1 MLAIALVN
9 LSGADALV
17 TDQALETKID
27 LSLSGMSC
35 NACAMTIEKG
45 LNKISG
51 VNATV
56 NYATESARIN
66 FSSKLTNTDA
76 LIQTVKSLGY
86 SARLLENTTAE
97 MLDAEVDERVA
108 MLLTRLTVS
117 AFFSIPV
124 VLISMIASL
133 QFKNW
138 QWFALVLSA
147 PVVTWGA
154 WPFHRAALMN
164 ARHRATTMDTL
175 ISIGVFASTAWSI
188 WTIVWGDA
196 VDHIY
201 RDSTHEMS
209 MTGMMK
215 SGDSTHIYLEV
226 AVAVTVFLLAGRY
239 FEARAKNRTSD
250 ALRSLL
256 ALNARTAT
264 VLRDSQELLI
274 DASLVRVNDLMV
286 VRPGEIIPAD
296 GVVVQGNS
304 SLDLSAL
311 TGESVPTDV
320 APGGAVTGT
329 TVNITGRL
337 IVRATRVGAE
347 TTFAQITRLVRDA
360 QTTKAPVQ
368 RLADRVSGVFVP
380 AVIGLSIVTFLGWFF
395 LGDSTTQAFTAAVAV
410 LIIACPC
417 ALGLATPTA
426 LMVGSG
432 RAAQMGI
439 VIKGVDVLQ
448 STRRIDTVVFDKTG
462 TITTGIMQLIDVSV
476 APGADRR
483 EVLKFAGALE
493 HASEHPVAR
502 AIAAAARKELGA
514 LPDVSDFIS
523 SPGMGTSGIVES
535 QKVMVG
541 RESLFSTSLVVVPA
555 DLRDALARARRAGNT
570 AVLVAIGGLVKGVC
584 VVADQ
589 PKSTSAQAIAELDK
603 LGLRSVLLTGD
614 NDSTATAIAIQ
625 VGIKNDEQH
634 VIAGVLPNE
643 KVRVVADLQQ
653 RGYAVAMVGD
663 GVNDAAA
670 LAQADVGI
678 AMGTG
683 TDVAMNASDLTIVS
697 GDLRLVADAILLSR
711 ATLRTI
717 TANVFWAFA
726 YNTAAI
732 PLAALGYLNPMWAG
746 LAMALSSIFVVTNS
760 LRLRKTKLTP
770 NTAFVHA
777 TR

>member
-1 MLAIALVN
+1 MTTQSVDTQL
-9 LSGADALV
+9 
-17 TDQALETKID
+17 D
-27 LSLSGMSC
+27 LSLTGMSC

-45 LNKISG
+45 LNKMPG
-51 VNATV
+51 VQASV
-56 NYATESARIN
+56 NFATESARIS
-66 FSSKLTNTDA
+66 FSNQQTNPEK
-76 LIQTVKSLGY
+76 IIETVKSLGY
-86 SARLLENTTAE
+86 NARLLENTTTE
-97 MLDAEVDERVA
+97 MLEAEVSERVA
-108 MLLTRLTVS
+108 MLLTRLT
-117 AFFSIPV
+117 ASIVFGLPV
-124 VLISMIASL
+124 VIISMVAAL
-133 QFKNW
+133 QVKNW
-138 QWFALVLSA
+138 QWLALVLSA

-164 ARHRATTMDTL
+164 ARHRTTTMDTL
-175 ISIGVFASTAWSI
+175 ISIGITASTAWSI

-196 VDHIY
+196 VEHIY
-201 RDSTHEMS
+201 RGSSHTTS
-209 MTGMMK
+209 MTNMVMK
-215 SGDSTHIYLEV
+215 AGDSTHIYLEV

-239 FEARAKNRTSD
+239 FEARAKNRAGD

-264 VLRDSQELLI
+264 VIRDAHEQTI
-274 DASLVRVNDLMV
+274 DASQVRVGDLMV

-296 GVVVQGNS
+296 GVVVDGNS
-304 SLDLSAL
+304 SLDVSML

-320 APGGAVTGT
+320 APGSEIVGT
-329 TVNITGRL
+329 TVNLTGRL
-337 IVRATRVGAE
+337 IARATHVGAE

-368 RLADRVSGVFVP
+368 KLADRVSSIFVP
-380 AVIGLSIVTFLGWFF
+380 TVIGLSIATFVTWYF

-462 TITTGIMQLIDVSV
+462 TVTTGVMQLVDIICAQSST
-476 APGADRR
+476 RS
-483 EVLKFAGALE
+483 EILLYAGALE

-502 AIAAAARKELGA
+502 AIAKAARTELGQ
-514 LPDVSDFIS
+514 LPDVTDFES
-523 SPGMGTSGIVES
+523 SPGMGTTGVVNGH
-535 QKVMVG
+535 KVMVG
-541 RESLFSTSLVVVPA
+541 RESLFSKTMVIIPS
-555 DLRDALARARRAGNT
+555 DIRSALTNSRNEGNT
-570 AVLVAIGGLVKGVC
+570 AVLVVVDGAVKAVC

-589 PKSTSAQAIAELDK
+589 PKATSAIAIAELRK

-614 NDSTATAIAIQ
+614 NRATAVAIAQQ
-625 VGIKNDEQH
+625 VGIDSDEQH
-634 VIAGVLPNE
+634 VIAGVLPDE
-643 KVRVVADLQQ
+643 KVRVVSDLQQ

-683 TDVAMNASDLTIVS
+683 TDVAMHASDLTIVS

-746 LAMALSSIFVVTNS
+746 LAMAFSSIFVVTNS
-760 LRLRKTKLTP
+760 LRLRTTKLTQH
-770 NTAFVHA
+770 TAFVHA

>member
-1 MLAIALVN
+1 MTSQSVDTQL
-9 LSGADALV
+9 
-17 TDQALETKID
+17 D
-27 LSLSGMSC
+27 LSLTGMSC

-45 LNKISG
+45 LNKMPG
-51 VNATV
+51 VQASV
-56 NYATESARIN
+56 NFATESARIS
-66 FSSKLTNTDA
+66 FSNQQTNPEN
-76 LIQTVKSLGY
+76 IIETVKSLGY
-86 SARLLENTTAE
+86 NARLLENTTTE
-97 MLDAEVDERVA
+97 MLEAEVSERVA
-108 MLLTRLTVS
+108 MLLTRLT
-117 AFFSIPV
+117 ASIVFGLPV
-124 VLISMIASL
+124 VIISMVAAL

-138 QWFALVLSA
+138 QWLALALSA

-175 ISIGVFASTAWSI
+175 ISIGITASTAWSV

-196 VDHIY
+196 VEHIY
-201 RDSTHEMS
+201 RGSSHTTS
-209 MTGMMK
+209 MTSMVMK
-215 SGDSTHIYLEV
+215 AGDSTHIYLEV

-239 FEARAKNRTSD
+239 FEARAKNRAGD

-264 VLRDSQELLI
+264 VIRDAQEQTI
-274 DASLVRVNDLMV
+274 DASQVRVGDLMV

-296 GVVVQGNS
+296 GVVVEGNS
-304 SLDLSAL
+304 SLDVSML

-320 APGGAVTGT
+320 APGSEIVGT
-329 TVNITGRL
+329 TVNLTGRL
-337 IVRATRVGAE
+337 IARATHVGAE

-368 RLADRVSGVFVP
+368 KLADRVSSIFVP
-380 AVIGLSIVTFLGWFF
+380 TVIGLSIATFVTWYF

-462 TITTGIMQLIDVSV
+462 TVTTGVMQLVDIICTQSSTR
-476 APGADRR
+476 G
-483 EVLKFAGALE
+483 EILLYAGALE

-502 AIAAAARKELGA
+502 AIASAARTELGQ
-514 LPDVSDFIS
+514 LPDVTDFKS
-523 SPGMGTSGIVES
+523 SPGMGTTGVVNGH
-535 QKVMVG
+535 KVMVG
-541 RESLFSTSLVVVPA
+541 RESLFSKTMVIIPS
-555 DLRDALARARRAGNT
+555 DLRSALTNSRNEGNT
-570 AVLVAIGGLVKGVC
+570 AVLVVVDGAVKAVC

-589 PKSTSAQAIAELDK
+589 PKATSAIAIAELRK

-614 NDSTATAIAIQ
+614 NRATAVAIAQQ
-625 VGIKNDEQH
+625 VGIDSDEQH
-634 VIAGVLPNE
+634 VIAGVLPDE
-643 KVRVVADLQQ
+643 KVRVVSDLQQ

-683 TDVAMNASDLTIVS
+683 TDVAMHASDLTIVS

-746 LAMALSSIFVVTNS
+746 LAMAFSSIFVVTNS
-760 LRLRKTKLTP
+760 LRLRTTKLTQH
-770 NTAFVHA
+770 TAFVHA

>member
-1 MLAIALVN
+1 MTTKSV
-9 LSGADALV
+9 
-17 TDQALETKID
+17 ETQLD
-27 LSLSGMSC
+27 LSLTGMSC

-45 LNKISG
+45 LKKIPG
-51 VNATV
+51 VQASV
-56 NYATESARIN
+56 NYATESARVSFSNKETSTNEIIN
-66 FSSKLTNTDA
+66 V
-76 LIQTVKSLGY
+76 VKSLGY
-86 SARLLENTTAE
+86 NARLLENTTTE
-97 MLDAEVDERVA
+97 MLEAEVSERVS

-117 AFFSIPV
+117 IIFGLPV
-124 VLISMIASL
+124 VVISMFPAL

-138 QWFALVLSA
+138 QWLAFALSL

-175 ISIGVFASTAWSI
+175 ISIGVFASAVWSI
-188 WTIVWGDA
+188 WAIVWGDA
-196 VDHIY
+196 VEHVY
-201 RDSTHEMS
+201 RGSSHAMN
-209 MTGMMK
+209 MTGIVMK

-226 AVAVTVFLLAGRY
+226 AVAVTIFLLAGRY
-239 FEARAKNRTSD
+239 FEARAKNRAGD

-264 VLRDSQELLI
+264 VIRDSKELEI
-274 DASLVRVNDLMV
+274 DASQVRVNDLMV
-286 VRPGEIIPAD
+286 IRPGEIIPAD
-296 GVVVQGNS
+296 AIVVEGNS
-304 SLDLSAL
+304 SLDVSML

-320 APGGAVTGT
+320 APGSEIVGT
-329 TVNITGRL
+329 TVNLTGRL
-337 IVRATRVGAE
+337 LARATHVGSE

-360 QTTKAPVQ
+360 QSTKAPVQ
-368 RLADRVSGVFVP
+368 KLADRVSSIFVP
-380 AVIGLSIVTFLGWFF
+380 TVIGLSIATFIAWFF
-395 LGDSTTQAFTAAVAV
+395 LGDSTTFAFTAAVSV

-462 TITTGIMQLIDVSV
+462 TLTTGVMQLVDVCV
-476 APGADRR
+476 ARGTSRD

-502 AIAAAARKELGA
+502 AIANAARKELGV
-514 LPDVSDFIS
+514 LSDVSDFVS
-523 SPGMGTSGIVES
+523 SPGMGTAGIVES
-535 QKVMVG
+535 RKVMVG
-541 RESLFSTSLVVVPA
+541 RESLFSDSQVIIPG
-555 DLRDALARARRAGNT
+555 DLRDALALARSAGNT
-570 AVLVAIGGLVKGVC
+570 AVLVVIDGLVKGVC

-589 PKSTSAQAIAELDK
+589 PKPTSAQAIAELK
-603 LGLRSVLLTGD
+603 RLGLRSVLLTGD
-614 NDSTATAIAIQ
+614 NDATAAAIALQ
-625 VGIKNDEQH
+625 VGIENDEQH
-634 VIAGVLPNE
+634 VIAGVLASE
-643 KVRVVADLQQ
+643 KVRVVADLQD

-683 TDVAMNASDLTIVS
+683 TDVAMHASDLTIIS

-732 PLAALGYLNPMWAG
+732 PLAALGYLNPMWAA

-760 LRLRKTKLTP
+760 LRLRSTKLTP
-770 NTAFVHA
+770 HTAFVHA

>member
-1 MLAIALVN
+1 MTTKSV
-9 LSGADALV
+9 
-17 TDQALETKID
+17 ETQLD
-27 LSLSGMSC
+27 LSLTGMSC

-45 LNKISG
+45 LKKIPG
-51 VNATV
+51 VQASV
-56 NYATESARIN
+56 NYATESARVSFSNKETSTNEIIN
-66 FSSKLTNTDA
+66 V
-76 LIQTVKSLGY
+76 VKSLGY
-86 SARLLENTTAE
+86 NARLLENTTTE
-97 MLDAEVDERVA
+97 MLEAEVSERVS

-117 AFFSIPV
+117 IIFGLPV
-124 VLISMIASL
+124 VVISMFPAL

-138 QWFALVLSA
+138 QWLAFALSL

-175 ISIGVFASTAWSI
+175 ISIGVFASAVWSI
-188 WTIVWGDA
+188 WAIVWGDA
-196 VDHIY
+196 VEHVY
-201 RDSTHEMS
+201 RGSSHAMN
-209 MTGMMK
+209 MTGIVMK

-226 AVAVTVFLLAGRY
+226 AVAVTIFLLAGRY
-239 FEARAKNRTSD
+239 FEARAKNRAGD

-264 VLRDSQELLI
+264 VIRDAKELEI
-274 DASLVRVNDLMV
+274 DASQVRVNDLMV
-286 VRPGEIIPAD
+286 IRPGEIIPAD
-296 GVVVQGNS
+296 AIVVEGNS
-304 SLDLSAL
+304 SLDVSML

-320 APGGAVTGT
+320 APGSEIVGT
-329 TVNITGRL
+329 TVNLTGRL
-337 IVRATRVGAE
+337 LARATHVGSE

-360 QTTKAPVQ
+360 QSTKAPVQ
-368 RLADRVSGVFVP
+368 KLADRVSSIFVP
-380 AVIGLSIVTFLGWFF
+380 TVIGLSIATFIAWFF
-395 LGDSTTQAFTAAVAV
+395 LGDSTTFAFTAAVSV

-462 TITTGIMQLIDVSV
+462 TLTTGVMQLVDVCV
-476 APGADRR
+476 ARGTSRD

-502 AIAAAARKELGA
+502 AIANAARKELGV
-514 LPDVSDFIS
+514 LSDVSDFVS
-523 SPGMGTSGIVES
+523 SPGMGTAGLVES
-535 QKVMVG
+535 RKVMVG
-541 RESLFSTSLVVVPA
+541 RESLFSDSQIIIPG
-555 DLRDALARARRAGNT
+555 DLRDALALARSAGNT
-570 AVLVAIGGLVKGVC
+570 AVLVVIDGLVKGVC

-589 PKSTSAQAIAELDK
+589 PKPTSAQAIAELK
-603 LGLRSVLLTGD
+603 RLGLRSVLLTGD
-614 NDSTATAIAIQ
+614 NDATAAAIALQ
-625 VGIKNDEQH
+625 VGIENDEQH
-634 VIAGVLPNE
+634 VIAGVLPSE
-643 KVRVVADLQQ
+643 KVRVVADLQD

-683 TDVAMNASDLTIVS
+683 TDVAMHASDLTIIS

-732 PLAALGYLNPMWAG
+732 PLAALGYLNPMWAA

-760 LRLRKTKLTP
+760 LRLRSTKLTP
-770 NTAFVHA
+770 HTAFVHA

>member
-1 MLAIALVN
+1 MTIQSVDTQL
-9 LSGADALV
+9 
-17 TDQALETKID
+17 D
-27 LSLSGMSC
+27 LSLTGMSC

-45 LNKISG
+45 LNKMPG
-51 VNATV
+51 VQASV
-56 NYATESARIN
+56 NFATESARIS
-66 FSSKLTNTDA
+66 FSNQQTNPEK
-76 LIQTVKSLGY
+76 IIETVKSLGY
-86 SARLLENTTAE
+86 NARLLENTTTE
-97 MLDAEVDERVA
+97 MLEAEVSERVA
-108 MLLTRLTVS
+108 MLLTRLI
-117 AFFSIPV
+117 ASIIFGLPV
-124 VLISMIASL
+124 VIISMVAAL

-138 QWFALVLSA
+138 QWLALVLSA

-164 ARHRATTMDTL
+164 ARHRTTTMDTL
-175 ISIGVFASTAWSI
+175 ISIGITASTAWSV
-188 WTIVWGDA
+188 WAIVWGDS
-196 VDHIY
+196 VGHIY
-201 RDSTHEMS
+201 RGSSHTAS
-209 MTGMMK
+209 MTSMMMK
-215 SGDSTHIYLEV
+215 AGDSTHIYLEV

-239 FEARAKNRTSD
+239 FEARAKNRAGD

-264 VLRDSQELLI
+264 VIRDENEQTI
-274 DASLVRVNDLMV
+274 DASQVRVGDLMV

-296 GVVVQGNS
+296 GVVVEGNS
-304 SLDLSAL
+304 SLDVSML

-320 APGGAVTGT
+320 APGSEIVGT
-329 TVNITGRL
+329 TVNLTGRL
-337 IVRATRVGAE
+337 IARATHVGAE

-368 RLADRVSGVFVP
+368 KLADRVSAIFVP
-380 AVIGLSIVTFLGWFF
+380 TVIGLSIATFVSWYF
-395 LGDSTTQAFTAAVAV
+395 LGDSITQAFTAAVAV

-462 TITTGIMQLIDVSV
+462 TVTTGVMQLVDIICAQGST
-476 APGADRR
+476 RN
-483 EVLKFAGALE
+483 EILLYAGALE
-493 HASEHPVAR
+493 YASEHPVAR
-502 AIAAAARKELGA
+502 AIAKAARTELGQ
-514 LPDVSDFIS
+514 LPDVTDFES
-523 SPGMGTSGIVES
+523 SPGMGTTGVVNGR
-535 QKVMVG
+535 KVMVG
-541 RESLFSTSLVVVPA
+541 RESLFGKTMVIIPS
-555 DLRDALARARRAGNT
+555 DLRSALTNSRNSGNT
-570 AVLVAIGGLVKGVC
+570 AVLVVVDGAVKAVC

-589 PKSTSAQAIAELDK
+589 PKATSAIAIAELRK

-614 NDSTATAIAIQ
+614 NHATAIAIAQQ
-625 VGIKNDEQH
+625 VGIDADEQH
-634 VIAGVLPNE
+634 VIAGVLPDE
-643 KVRVVADLQQ
+643 KVRVVSDLQQ
-653 RGYAVAMVGD
+653 RGYAVAMIGD

-683 TDVAMNASDLTIVS
+683 TDVAMHASDLTIVS

-746 LAMALSSIFVVTNS
+746 LAMAFSSVFVVTNS
-760 LRLRKTKLTP
+760 LRLRTTKLTQH
-770 NTAFVHA
+770 TAFVHA

>member
-1 MLAIALVN
+1 MTTKSV
-9 LSGADALV
+9 
-17 TDQALETKID
+17 ETQLD
-27 LSLSGMSC
+27 LSLTGMSC

-45 LNKISG
+45 LKKIPG
-51 VNATV
+51 VQASV
-56 NYATESARIN
+56 NYATESARVSFSNKETSTNEIIN
-66 FSSKLTNTDA
+66 V
-76 LIQTVKSLGY
+76 VKSLGY
-86 SARLLENTTAE
+86 NARLLENTTTE
-97 MLDAEVDERVA
+97 MLEAEVSERVS

-117 AFFSIPV
+117 IIFGLPV
-124 VLISMIASL
+124 VVISMFPAL

-138 QWFALVLSA
+138 QWLAFALSL

-164 ARHRATTMDTL
+164 ARHSATTMDTL
-175 ISIGVFASTAWSI
+175 ISIGVFASAVWSI
-188 WTIVWGDA
+188 WAIVWGDA
-196 VDHIY
+196 VEHVY
-201 RDSTHEMS
+201 RGSSHAMN
-209 MTGMMK
+209 MTGIVMK

-226 AVAVTVFLLAGRY
+226 AVAVTIFLLAGRY
-239 FEARAKNRTSD
+239 FEARAKNRAGD

-264 VLRDSQELLI
+264 VIRDAKELEI
-274 DASLVRVNDLMV
+274 DASQVRVNDLMV
-286 VRPGEIIPAD
+286 IRPGEIIPAD
-296 GVVVQGNS
+296 AIVVEGNS
-304 SLDLSAL
+304 SLDVSML

-320 APGGAVTGT
+320 APGSEIVGT
-329 TVNITGRL
+329 TVNLTGRL
-337 IVRATRVGAE
+337 LARATHVGSE

-360 QTTKAPVQ
+360 QSTKAPVQ
-368 RLADRVSGVFVP
+368 KLADRVSSIFVP
-380 AVIGLSIVTFLGWFF
+380 TVIGLSIATFIAWFF
-395 LGDSTTQAFTAAVAV
+395 LGDSTTFAFTAAVSV

-462 TITTGIMQLIDVSV
+462 TITTGVMQLVDVCV
-476 APGADRR
+476 ARGTSRD

-502 AIAAAARKELGA
+502 AIANAARKELGV
-514 LPDVSDFIS
+514 LSDVSDFVS
-523 SPGMGTSGIVES
+523 SPGMGTAGIVES
-535 QKVMVG
+535 RKVMVG
-541 RESLFSTSLVVVPA
+541 RESLFSDSQVIIPG
-555 DLRDALARARRAGNT
+555 DLRDALALARSAGNT
-570 AVLVAIGGLVKGVC
+570 AVLVVIDGLVKGVC

-589 PKSTSAQAIAELDK
+589 PKPTSAQAIAELK
-603 LGLRSVLLTGD
+603 RLGLRSVLLTGD
-614 NDSTATAIAIQ
+614 NDATAAAIALQ
-625 VGIKNDEQH
+625 VGIENDEQH
-634 VIAGVLPNE
+634 VIAGVLPSE
-643 KVRVVADLQQ
+643 KVRVVADLQD

-683 TDVAMNASDLTIVS
+683 TDVAMHASDLTIIS

-732 PLAALGYLNPMWAG
+732 PLAALGYLNPMWAA

-760 LRLRKTKLTP
+760 LRLRSTKLTP
-770 NTAFVHA
+770 HTAFVHA

>member
-1 MLAIALVN
+1 MTSQSVDTQL
-9 LSGADALV
+9 
-17 TDQALETKID
+17 D
-27 LSLSGMSC
+27 LSLTGMSC

-45 LNKISG
+45 LNKMPG
-51 VNATV
+51 VQALV
-56 NYATESARIN
+56 NFATESARIS
-66 FSSKLTNTDA
+66 FSNQQTNPEK
-76 LIQTVKSLGY
+76 IIETVKSLGY
-86 SARLLENTTAE
+86 NARLLENTTTE
-97 MLDAEVDERVA
+97 MLEAEVSDRVA
-108 MLLTRLTVS
+108 MLLTRLT
-117 AFFSIPV
+117 ASIVFGLPV
-124 VLISMIASL
+124 VIISMVATL

-138 QWFALVLSA
+138 QWLALALSA

-175 ISIGVFASTAWSI
+175 ISIGITASTAWSV

-196 VDHIY
+196 VEHIY
-201 RDSTHEMS
+201 RGSSHTTS
-209 MTGMMK
+209 MTSMVMK
-215 SGDSTHIYLEV
+215 AGDSTHIYLEV

-239 FEARAKNRTSD
+239 FEARAKNRAGD

-264 VLRDSQELLI
+264 VIRDAQEQTI
-274 DASLVRVNDLMV
+274 DASQVRVGDLMV

-296 GVVVQGNS
+296 GVVVEGNS
-304 SLDLSAL
+304 SLDVSML

-320 APGGAVTGT
+320 APGSEIVGT
-329 TVNITGRL
+329 TVNLTGRL
-337 IVRATRVGAE
+337 IARATHVGAE

-368 RLADRVSGVFVP
+368 KLADRVSSIFVP
-380 AVIGLSIVTFLGWFF
+380 TVIGLSIATFVTWYF

-462 TITTGIMQLIDVSV
+462 TVTTGVMQLVDIICAQSST
-476 APGADRR
+476 RS
-483 EVLKFAGALE
+483 EILLYAGALE

-502 AIAAAARKELGA
+502 AIASAARTELGQ
-514 LPDVSDFIS
+514 LPDVTDFES
-523 SPGMGTSGIVES
+523 SPGMGTTGVVNGH
-535 QKVMVG
+535 KVMVG
-541 RESLFSTSLVVVPA
+541 RESLFSKTMVIIPS
-555 DLRDALARARRAGNT
+555 DLRSALTNSRNEGNT
-570 AVLVAIGGLVKGVC
+570 AVLVVVDGAVKAVC

-589 PKSTSAQAIAELDK
+589 PKATSAIAIAELRK

-614 NDSTATAIAIQ
+614 NRATAVAIAQQ
-625 VGIKNDEQH
+625 VGIDSDEQH
-634 VIAGVLPNE
+634 VIAGVLPDE
-643 KVRVVADLQQ
+643 KVRVVSDLQQ

-683 TDVAMNASDLTIVS
+683 TDVAMHASDLTIVS

-746 LAMALSSIFVVTNS
+746 LAMAFSSIFVVTNS
-760 LRLRKTKLTP
+760 LRLRTTKLTQH
-770 NTAFVHA
+770 TAFVHA

>member
-196 VDHIY
+196 VEHIY
-201 RDSTHEMS
+201 RGSSHEMS

-239 FEARAKNRTSD
+239 FEARAKNRASD

-296 GVVVQGNS
+296 GVVVEGNS

>member
-1 MLAIALVN
+1 MSIQSVDTQL
-9 LSGADALV
+9 
-17 TDQALETKID
+17 D
-27 LSLSGMSC
+27 LSLTGMSC

-45 LNKISG
+45 LNKMPG
-51 VNATV
+51 VQASV
-56 NYATESARIN
+56 NFATESARIS
-66 FSSKLTNTDA
+66 FSNQQTNPEE
-76 LIQTVKSLGY
+76 IIETVVSLGY
-86 SARLLENTTAE
+86 NARLLENTTTE
-97 MLDAEVDERVA
+97 MLEAEVSERVA
-108 MLLTRLTVS
+108 MLLTRL
-117 AFFSIPV
+117 AASIVLGLPV
-124 VLISMIASL
+124 VIISMVAAL

-138 QWFALVLSA
+138 QWLALAMSA

-175 ISIGVFASTAWSI
+175 ISIGITASTAWSV

-196 VDHIY
+196 VEHIY
-201 RDSTHEMS
+201 RGSSHAESMSSMS
-209 MTGMMK
+209 MK
-215 SGDSTHIYLEV
+215 AGDSTHIYLEV

-239 FEARAKNRTSD
+239 FEARAKNRAGD

-264 VLRDSQELLI
+264 VIRDAHEQTI
-274 DASLVRVNDLMV
+274 DASQVRVGDLMV
-286 VRPGEIIPAD
+286 VRPGEVIPAD
-296 GVVVQGNS
+296 GVVVEGNS
-304 SLDLSAL
+304 SLDVSML

-320 APGGAVTGT
+320 APGSEIVGT
-329 TVNITGRL
+329 TVNLTGRL
-337 IVRATRVGAE
+337 IARATHVGAE

-368 RLADRVSGVFVP
+368 KLADRVSGIFVP
-380 AVIGLSIVTFLGWFF
+380 TVIGLSIATFVTWYF

-462 TITTGIMQLIDVSV
+462 TVTTGVMQLVDIICAQSST
-476 APGADRR
+476 RS
-483 EVLKFAGALE
+483 EILLYAGALE

-502 AIAAAARKELGA
+502 AIAKAARTELGQ
-514 LPDVSDFIS
+514 LPVVTDFES
-523 SPGMGTSGIVES
+523 SPGMGTTGVVNGH
-535 QKVMVG
+535 KVMVG
-541 RESLFSTSLVVVPA
+541 RESLFSKTMVIIPS
-555 DLRDALARARRAGNT
+555 DLRSALTNARNDGNT
-570 AVLVAIGGLVKGVC
+570 AVLVVVDGAVKAVC

-589 PKSTSAQAIAELDK
+589 PKATSAFAIAELRK

-614 NDSTATAIAIQ
+614 NHATAVAIAQQ
-625 VGIKNDEQH
+625 VGIDGDDQH
-634 VIAGVLPNE
+634 VIAGVLPDE
-643 KVRVVADLQQ
+643 KVRVVSDLQQ

-683 TDVAMNASDLTIVS
+683 TDVAMHASDLTIVS

-732 PLAALGYLNPMWAG
+732 PLAALGYLNPMWSG
-746 LAMALSSIFVVTNS
+746 LAMAFSSVFVVTSS
-760 LRLRKTKLTP
+760 LRLRTTKLTQH
-770 NTAFVHA
+770 TAFVHA

>member
-1 MLAIALVN
+1 MSAIALVN

-17 TDQALETKID
+17 TEQALETKID

-56 NYATESARIN
+56 NYATESARVN
-66 FSSKLTNTDA
+66 FSSELTNTDA

-138 QWFALVLSA
+138 QWLALFLSA

-201 RDSTHEMS
+201 RGSSHEMS

-226 AVAVTVFLLAGRY
+226 AVAVTAFLLAGRY
-239 FEARAKNRTSD
+239 FEARAKNRASD

-274 DASLVRVNDLMV
+274 DASLVRVDDLMV

-296 GVVVQGNS
+296 GVVVEGNS

-380 AVIGLSIVTFLGWFF
+380 TVIGLSIVTFLGWFF

-462 TITTGIMQLIDVSV
+462 TITTGIMQLIDVSF

-483 EVLKFAGALE
+483 EVLKFAGAVE

-514 LPDVSDFIS
+514 LPDVSDFVS

-589 PKSTSAQAIAELDK
+589 PKSTSAQAITELDK

>member
-1 MLAIALVN
+1 MTSQSVDTQL
-9 LSGADALV
+9 
-17 TDQALETKID
+17 D
-27 LSLSGMSC
+27 LSLTGMSC

-45 LNKISG
+45 LNKMPG
-51 VNATV
+51 VQASV
-56 NYATESARIN
+56 NFATESARIS
-66 FSSKLTNTDA
+66 FSNQQTNPEK
-76 LIQTVKSLGY
+76 IIETVKSLGY
-86 SARLLENTTAE
+86 NARLLENTTTE
-97 MLDAEVDERVA
+97 MLEAEVSERVA
-108 MLLTRLTVS
+108 MLLTRLT
-117 AFFSIPV
+117 ASIVFGLPV
-124 VLISMIASL
+124 VIISMVAAL

-138 QWFALVLSA
+138 QWLALVLST

-175 ISIGVFASTAWSI
+175 ISIGITASTAWSV

-196 VDHIY
+196 VEHIY
-201 RDSTHEMS
+201 RGSSHTTS
-209 MTGMMK
+209 MTSMVMK
-215 SGDSTHIYLEV
+215 AGDSTHIYLEV

-239 FEARAKNRTSD
+239 FEARAKNRAGD

-264 VLRDSQELLI
+264 VMRDAQEQTI
-274 DASLVRVNDLMV
+274 DASQVRVGDLMV

-296 GVVVQGNS
+296 GVVVEGNS
-304 SLDLSAL
+304 SLDVSML

-320 APGGAVTGT
+320 APGSEIVGT
-329 TVNITGRL
+329 TVNLTGRL
-337 IVRATRVGAE
+337 IARATHVGAE

-368 RLADRVSGVFVP
+368 KLADRVSSIFVP
-380 AVIGLSIVTFLGWFF
+380 TVIGLSIATFVTWYF

-462 TITTGIMQLIDVSV
+462 TVTTGVMQLVDIICAQSST
-476 APGADRR
+476 RS
-483 EVLKFAGALE
+483 EILLYAGALE

-502 AIAAAARKELGA
+502 AIASAARTELGQ
-514 LPDVSDFIS
+514 LPDVTDFES
-523 SPGMGTSGIVES
+523 SPGMGTTGVVNGH
-535 QKVMVG
+535 KVMVG
-541 RESLFSTSLVVVPA
+541 RESLFSKTMVIIPS
-555 DLRDALARARRAGNT
+555 DLRSALTNSRNEGNT
-570 AVLVAIGGLVKGVC
+570 AVLVVVDGAVKAVC
-584 VVADQ
+584 VVTDQ
-589 PKSTSAQAIAELDK
+589 PKATSAIAIAELRK

-614 NDSTATAIAIQ
+614 NRATAVAIAQQ
-625 VGIKNDEQH
+625 VGIDSDEQH
-634 VIAGVLPNE
+634 VIAGVLPDE
-643 KVRVVADLQQ
+643 KVRVVSDLQQ

-683 TDVAMNASDLTIVS
+683 TDVAMHASDLTIVS

-746 LAMALSSIFVVTNS
+746 LAMAFSSIFVVTNS
-760 LRLRKTKLTP
+760 LRLRTTKLTQH
-770 NTAFVHA
+770 TAFVHA